1 MWKSVIRGLSRRML
15 EKSAM
20 KSQTCALYNYM
31 GADGQIEVGGFT
43 WVGVAFGISIRA
55 SLLLTTYCNSNMICP
70 LS

>member
-1 MWKSVIRGLSRRML
+1 MEICDKGVEPAHVGEVGHEIPNLHIVQS
-15 EKSAM
+15 
-20 KSQTCALYNYM
+20 

>member
-31 GADGQIEVGGFT
+31 GGGWANRGGLEALPGLVWHLEFLS
-43 WVGVAFGISIRA
+43 V
-55 SLLLTTYCNSNMICP
+55 LLFFSPPTVTVT
-70 LS
+70 